1 MKKINLKKVN
11 HNYKRG
17 DKCGDITPNVKESC
31 LFIEDGEI
39 IGFYI
44 RQIPESMAK
53 FINLANYELLSDRVP
68 KSVMQRMKVDLSNQN
83 SEKRVY
89 KDVVNQYSTILGGIP
104 PKEMNKRYYATISSV
119 HRKESAQNFIKAM
132 IKSCIEGENLI
143 KEYMP
148 KQYNLQKELIQ
159 NNVIKKYQ
167 FGNLFT
173 SSISNFNIS
182 ADFHMDTKNI
192 KNSVNIIINKKEN
205 ANGGNL
211 YIPDYDACID
221 CIDNSLTVYPAWKSL
236 HGVTPIIPTKENG
249 YRNSLVF
256 YALTGL
262 NK

>member
-1 MKKINLKKVN
+1 MAEPENKDQNEQPENAEGPSSGCETTVPDQEITELIDGIHAIVLRIQEGDHCPLVLMK
-11 HNYKRG
+11 G
-17 DKCGDITPNVKESC
+17 DE
-31 LFIEDGEI
+31 
-39 IGFYI
+39 
-44 RQIPESMAK
+44 
-53 FINLANYELLSDRVP
+53 
-68 KSVMQRMKVDLSNQN
+68 
-83 SEKRVY
+83 
-89 KDVVNQYSTILGGIP
+89 
-104 PKEMNKRYYATISSV
+104 
-119 HRKESAQNFIKAM
+119 
-132 IKSCIEGENLI
+132 CIEGENLI